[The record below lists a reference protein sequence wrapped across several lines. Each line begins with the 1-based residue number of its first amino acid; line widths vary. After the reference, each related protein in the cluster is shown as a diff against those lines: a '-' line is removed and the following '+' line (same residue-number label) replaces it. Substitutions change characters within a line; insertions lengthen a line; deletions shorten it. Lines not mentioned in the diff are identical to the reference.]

1 MHKKTRELPF
11 RRTTRVAG
19 VGDVVKRAFVQEADA
34 GDVVGKATIL
44 MINRRRCRECGLVV
58 ESKKD
63 GTSDYREEDRNRL
76 AVEERAGDY
85 SERGRS
91 LFSGGRV

>member
-1 MHKKTRELPF
+1 M
-11 RRTTRVAG
+11 
-19 VGDVVKRAFVQEADA
+19 
-34 GDVVGKATIL
+34 
-44 MINRRRCRECGLVV
+44 

-63 GTSDYREEDRNRL
+63 GTSDYREEDRNKL